1 MNSPWSFYEYVFS
14 PKTLQAG
21 TFRSSKVNGLPF
33 LYVSGPALVILL
45 LYSNHILVVCILCP
59 FALFYFTFSNLF
71 LAAIVYSNWYDF
83 ADVNTSCLCQ
93 TRNSQWTMSSSATG
107 YFTPIPTKHHMV
119 SSKSA
124 FKIELFSFM
133 ENLVEKPWVLLQ
145 PFVHK
150 SYKVWNLFVEF
161 THLYQLN
168 VSFEITM
175 IKIVSYKMHLMHWG
189 WVQI

>member
-1 MNSPWSFYEYVFS
+1 MASVSIGKWASPGNSPSVVEAYFGCVIFMPFCIVFILHFLIYFWSLLFI
-14 PKTLQAG
+14 PIDTI
-21 TFRSSKVNGLPF
+21 LPM
-33 LYVSGPALVILL
+33 LTP
-45 LYSNHILVVCILCP
+45 HC
-59 FALFYFTFSNLF
+59 
-71 LAAIVYSNWYDF
+71 
-83 ADVNTSCLCQ
+83 
-93 TRNSQWTMSSSATG
+93 

-119 SSKSA
+119 FSKSA

-133 ENLVEKPWVLLQ
+133 ENIVEKPWVLLQ

-161 THLYQLN
+161 THSYQLN

-189 WVQI
+189 CAQIQLRCNEMTPSSGWVCQKSISFFPFCGYTSRWLIYRNIFCF